1 MLARTLK
8 YLLGSTGQSG
18 FGSSSTANE
27 VTTAAASATDLRSL
41 TAIITGATSGIG
53 LETASV
59 LVAHGVRLILA
70 GRNRDVA
77 EESRLHLASSYPDCE
92 IIVFHLDLG
101 SLSSVRSFVSQFL
114 ALGLPLNLLINNA
127 GRFVYEQAVSEDGI
141 ELTFATNYLGHFLL
155 TKLLL
160 EKMAETARESGI
172 EGRIVNV
179 SSGSHRCRYDA
190 GRAYGLSKLAM
201 VMHTK
206 EMARRLKRL
215 TQAAATTCY
224 VAVHPAMS
232 GVSGKYYADCNMV
245 ETSNCEEEAEARL
258 WCESEAMIHAAEER
272 AGEETE

>member
-141 ELTFATNYLGHFLL
+141 ELTFATNYLG
-155 TKLLL
+155 
-160 EKMAETARESGI
+160 E
-172 EGRIVNV
+172 RI
-179 SSGSHRCRYDA
+179 
-190 GRAYGLSKLAM
+190 
-201 VMHTK
+201 
-206 EMARRLKRL
+206 
-215 TQAAATTCY
+215 
-224 VAVHPAMS
+224 
-232 GVSGKYYADCNMV
+232 
-245 ETSNCEEEAEARL
+245 
-258 WCESEAMIHAAEER
+258 
-272 AGEETE
+272 